1 MSDSLTTSNILTG
14 AFLLIAILC
23 FSGLMVFLQ
32 GYDPD
37 PIGTPYTIRLDS
49 APGIL
54 RNSPVTVGGLR
65 VGSVEAV
72 DLVQV
77 QSADETGQLRRR
89 TQVLVTARIEPK
101 FEDDFTVYQNAT
113 ASVVTAVFGRAS
125 LALNPGGPG
134 SFGNLD
140 APALPFP
147 EGAVR
152 EIKGISTPGLDDL
165 SRRAIEI
172 TDSVTGL
179 LGDVRRMV
187 QDLESSGVGE
197 TNREVQRLLQSIS
210 QRVDEASPVMSN
222 LDAALASARRTLEA
236 VEASAGQNSETLAKT
251 LQNVESITAKTDRF
265 VGEHL
270 EALAT
275 RLETALAEVSA
286 LASSSRG
293 MIEENRSNFR
303 ATMGY
308 VRDIA
313 SQLRDMA
320 GKLRRDPSILLW
332 GTSEKASQADR
343 EPRSGTV
350 IDEARLRDTGALP
363 VRERD

>member
-23 FSGLMVFLQ
+23 FSGLMVYLQ

-37 PIGTPYTIRLDS
+37 PIGTPYLIRLDN

-65 VGSVEAV
+65 VGSVETV
-72 DLVQV
+72 EVVQV
-77 QSADETGQLRRR
+77 QSTDPAGQQVRR
-89 TQVLVTARIEPK
+89 TEVLVTARVEPQ
-101 FEDDFTVYQNAT
+101 FEGNFTVYQNAT

-134 SFGNLD
+134 AFGNLD

-152 EIKGISTPGLDDL
+152 EIKGISSPGLDDL

-179 LGDVRRMV
+179 LTDVRRV
-187 QDLESSGVGE
+187 IADLETSGVGE
-197 TNREVQRLLQSIS
+197 TNREVQRLLKSINS
-210 QRVDEASPVMSN
+210 RVEEASPVMAN

-236 VEASAGQNSETLAKT
+236 VEASAGQNSETLSKT
-251 LQNVESITAKTDRF
+251 LQNVESITAKTDKF

-275 RLETALAEVSA
+275 RLESALAEVSA

-293 MIEENRSNFR
+293 MIEENRGNFR

-320 GKLRRDPSILLW
+320 AKLRRDPSILLW
-332 GTSEKASQADR
+332 GSSEKAAQADR
-343 EPRSGTV
+343 DPRSGTV
-350 IDEARLRDTGALP
+350 VDEARLRDSGALP